1 MLDITNLNALP
12 VNRKNLPFWL
22 KKAVKSSWYGLA
34 IPKCLSRKIN
44 PSVDQILEQGI
55 LATQQ
60 KTNSVHDTGRA
71 KRGKTMKADD
81 VLKLLEKHEEECNR
95 RYAEIQKQLDR
106 LDVRLWGIAVLIIAA
121 AIAQRL
127 F

>member
-1 MLDITNLNALP
+1 MLDITNPNALP
-12 VNRKNLPFWL
+12 VNRKNLLFWL
-22 KKAVKSSWYGLA
+22 RKAVRSSWYGLA
-34 IPKCLSRKIN
+34 IPICLSRRIN
-44 PSVDQILEQGI
+44 PNVDQILEQGI

-60 KTNSVHDTGRA
+60 KTSSVRDTGRA
-71 KRGKTMKADD
+71 KRGETMKPED

-121 AIAQRL
+121 AIAQRM